1 MVVVALVAFVAVT
14 LAAESFHNGI
24 KHNGTQDIRPHRIT
38 DRKGKGSQEQVA
50 HYIFVRIQKGIRHQE
65 SVVVQWQRSNLQA
78 IFSLI
83 V

>member
-1 MVVVALVAFVAVT
+1 MVVVALVAVT

-38 DRKGKGSQEQVA
+38 DRKGKGREEQVT
-50 HYIFVRIQKGIRHQE
+50 HYVLVRIKEGIRHQE
-65 SVVVQWQRSNLQA
+65 SVVVPWQRSNLQA